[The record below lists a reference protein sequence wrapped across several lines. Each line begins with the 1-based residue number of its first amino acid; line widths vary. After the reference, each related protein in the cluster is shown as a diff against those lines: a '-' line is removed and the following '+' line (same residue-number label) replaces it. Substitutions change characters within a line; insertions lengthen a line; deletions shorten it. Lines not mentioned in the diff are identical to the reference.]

1 MSAGYDMCNGAAE
14 SSLCPQNAFASNV
27 QANEKEEWD
36 LEINNI
42 SQHEKCTFRSSINII
57 RYFLLCVRRTGRN
70 QYVCIQ

>member
-36 LEINNI
+36 LFD
-42 SQHEKCTFRSSINII
+42 EKQGILRAAKLTVHSNARLIKRAFRKK
-57 RYFLLCVRRTGRN
+57 
-70 QYVCIQ
+70 